1 MPKYV
6 RFLAVGLL
14 AFASAAEAARKKQRA
29 QVKQQSQSGALASK
43 QDGSEEF
50 YPEKGTCKVQRLQD
64 ICECNQWSLGA
75 WGYKCSGCKDKFKWG
90 YGCSLACPTQ
100 CSRGCDFSGNCIP
113 DPNAP
118 NVPKTCKRNS
128 RIADQTDKSVTTN
141 ERNECQACDGPFY
154 GLMCEHK
161 CPDKCAK
168 TAEGTCGRGGE
179 CYECEEGYH
188 GETCSEKCSPGCPT
202 CVMVD
207 GLVAADE
214 AGEFLPQG
222 FCNVE
227 CTTDKHGDTCELPCP
242 DNCKKFSGKA
252 SCGKDTGFCKQCD
265 GRKWHGDTCNK
276 PCNEG
281 CIGGTCDKN
290 SATCDDGCKKGWWG
304 DACENACPAGTL
316 GGCDRENGKPSSCGS
331 GSFPSLSDDGT
342 GVCESCPANCKN
354 GVCHADG
361 TCSEGCLLGHF
372 GDAGEKECEPTCDG
386 ACDAHTTNKDDGDCA
401 ACVAGFHGGMC
412 KEKCHATCKSCTQ
425 HATFFS
431 RIGKDDCTSCPED
444 EPSVLTDSGECK
456 CIEGASRKDGPQ
468 SRCICD
474 EPKDAARESFFELTH
489 NDHKRCRSICKS
501 GTKEVFGDMSSTCMD
516 TKKYKSVMWAGLQ
529 GGLKQGRC
537 SDDHLEIPIRGSED
551 SECIRSDYVSNI
563 VSL

>member
-1 MPKYV
+1 MPCAAIAVQRILCELQHYVLFRSSMPKYS

-14 AFASAAEAARKKQRA
+14 VFASAAEAARKKQRS
-29 QVKQQSQSGALASK
+29 QVKKQSQSGALASK

-50 YPEKGTCKVQRLQD
+50 YPAKGTCKVQRLQD

-100 CSRGCDFSGNCIP
+100 CSRGCDFSGNCIS

-118 NVPKTCKRNS
+118 IVPETCKRNS
-128 RIADQTDKSVTTN
+128 RIADKTDTSVTTN

-227 CTTDKHGDTCELPCP
+227 CTTDKHGDTCVEVHLRV
-242 DNCKKFSGKA
+242 F
-252 SCGKDTGFCKQCD
+252 FI
-265 GRKWHGDTCNK
+265 
-276 PCNEG
+276 G
-281 CIGGTCDKN
+281 CHCCTFLFN
-290 SATCDDGCKKGWWG
+290 TRQQFLA
-304 DACENACPAGTL
+304 L
-316 GGCDRENGKPSSCGS
+316 
-331 GSFPSLSDDGT
+331 SFYESL
-342 GVCESCPANCKN
+342 
-354 GVCHADG
+354 
-361 TCSEGCLLGHF
+361 
-372 GDAGEKECEPTCDG
+372 
-386 ACDAHTTNKDDGDCA
+386 HTV
-401 ACVAGFHGGMC
+401 CVATISHFH
-412 KEKCHATCKSCTQ
+412 
-425 HATFFS
+425 
-431 RIGKDDCTSCPED
+431 
-444 EPSVLTDSGECK
+444 
-456 CIEGASRKDGPQ
+456 
-468 SRCICD
+468 
-474 EPKDAARESFFELTH
+474 AALSFYTA
-489 NDHKRCRSICKS
+489 
-501 GTKEVFGDMSSTCMD
+501 M
-516 TKKYKSVMWAGLQ
+516 
-529 GGLKQGRC
+529 
-537 SDDHLEIPIRGSED
+537 
-551 SECIRSDYVSNI
+551 
-563 VSL
+563 